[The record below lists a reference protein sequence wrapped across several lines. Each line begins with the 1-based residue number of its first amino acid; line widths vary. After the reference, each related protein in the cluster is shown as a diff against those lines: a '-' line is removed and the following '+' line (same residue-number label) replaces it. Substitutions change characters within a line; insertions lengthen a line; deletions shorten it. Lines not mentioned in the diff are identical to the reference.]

1 MSEER
6 SRRPPPN
13 AGRVRKRSREQMQAG
28 PSSGSSASTVATSS
42 TATTTIAGSGL
53 ILPGNALGYPSQQRP
68 PPANRNGVPQPSS
81 SQTVI
86 DLTDSPPPLP
96 RPERSGHHPP
106 LNLGRAEVI
115 DVDALPD
122 SPPPAP
128 PPIPRFG
135 QAEWMGQQY
144 DEEMALYFARDAAQ
158 NLLGVGGGNGIFLS
172 PHRRISPPRPVE
184 PNALYSQVGPDA
196 SFQGRFY
203 PQADDPMLGHG
214 GMVGPGPSN
223 RITVGGF
230 NPMGSTY
237 PPPRGV
243 MELLH
248 SVRGAVPRAINN
260 LNLPVRNRP
269 VVIDRGFQP
278 PGRLDFNQRVPGI
291 IREDSPVIEDAARA
305 RNIDYKAPP
314 PAREGFTR
322 SPKDTDILVC
332 PECQTELGAESTDG
346 AQEQVWASK
355 CGHCYCGKCVQSF
368 RVPAL
373 TKNGK
378 KGARPKQK
386 PCVVCS
392 KVNLAAKSNMFKIH
406 L

>member
-28 PSSGSSASTVATSS
+28 PSSGSSASSATISS
-42 TATTTIAGSGL
+42 TATTTTIAGSGL

-68 PPANRNGVPQPSS
+68 SPANRNGIPQSSS

-96 RPERSGHHPP
+96 RPERPGNHSPV
-106 LNLGRAEVI
+106 GRTEVI

-122 SPPPAP
+122 PPPSTP
-128 PPIPRFG
+128 LPIPRLFG
-135 QAEWMGQQY
+135 QAEWVGQQY

-158 NLLGVGGGNGIFLS
+158 NLFGGRNGVRSNH
-172 PHRRISPPRPVE
+172 HRRISPPRPVE

-196 SFQGRFY
+196 PFQPRFY
-203 PQADDPMLGHG
+203 SQVDDQAPGHG
-214 GMVGPGPSN
+214 GMVGAGPSS
-223 RITVGGF
+223 RSAIGGY
-230 NPMGSTY
+230 NAMGSNY
-237 PPPRGV
+237 PAPRGV
-243 MELLH
+243 LEMLH
-248 SVRGAVPRAINN
+248 SAVPHIPRALGP
-260 LNLPVRNRP
+260 LNFPSRNP
-269 VVIDRGFQP
+269 AAVIDHGFQP
-278 PGRLDFNQRVPGI
+278 PGQLDYSRRAPGI
-291 IREDSPVIEDAARA
+291 IREDSPVIEDVARA
-305 RNIDYKAPP
+305 RNLDYKAPP

-322 SPKDTDILVC
+322 SPNEDDILVC
-332 PECQTELGAESTDG
+332 PECQTELGAESADE

-355 CGHCYCGKCVQSF
+355 CGHCYCGRCVLSF